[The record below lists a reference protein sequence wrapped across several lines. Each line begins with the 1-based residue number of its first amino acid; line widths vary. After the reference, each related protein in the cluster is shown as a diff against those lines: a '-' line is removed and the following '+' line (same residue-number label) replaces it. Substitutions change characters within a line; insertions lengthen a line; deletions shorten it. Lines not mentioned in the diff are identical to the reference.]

1 MAKVESIVRLMDALV
16 NDEETIAFARLAD
29 EAYGTGGYLI
39 NDSGSL
45 LLLRESISRSYE
57 NSC

>member
-16 NDEETIAFARLAD
+16 NDEETIALARLVD

-39 NDSGSL
+39 NESGSYM
-45 LLLRESISRSYE
+45 SANTICFY
-57 NSC
+57 